1 VLMRIGKT
9 LLQRDQ
15 TLNQGTANFLLKL
28 RMDSIRLIFVKDVF
42 HLKGMIRSMGQE
54 SLLLSMSKNSTLK
67 TEEQL
72 SQLITVLQKK

>member
-1 VLMRIGKT
+1 VLMRIGRT

-42 HLKGMIRSMGQE
+42 RLKGMIRSMGQE

>member
-1 VLMRIGKT
+1 VLMRIGRT

>member
-1 VLMRIGKT
+1 MLMRIGRT